1 MNERDEFVSC
11 EYYGDDYT
19 IKIYEREDCKYYA
32 TLLYESDDEARLI
45 YTSKAQSD
53 AAKAKALAVER
64 ARRHRLEVNRK

>member
-32 TLLYESDDEARLI
+32 TLLYESDDEARLV
-45 YTSKAQSD
+45 YTSKAQPD
-53 AAKAKALAVER
+53 AAKAKSLAVER
-64 ARRHRLEVNRK
+64 QGSIVWR